1 MAKSLLMS
9 ENATVIANV
18 GELLVLQ
25 IDPKVCSVNSRQK
38 NAGDERVGGR
48 NVDLDL

>member
-1 MAKSLLMS
+1 MS
-9 ENATVIANV
+9 DNAVVIATI

-25 IDPKVCSVNSRQK
+25 TNPKISSVSSRQK

-48 NVDLDL
+48 NVDLDP